1 MPLVSVVDNVDRY
14 VEDKY
19 QSVVV
24 VGEWFVSL
32 LNRSPTV
39 VPTKVRRSV
48 RIIFLSSVRQ
58 GPSLLRGGFVLA
70 GRNYC
75 T

>member
-39 VPTKVRRSV
+39 VPPKVRRSV
-48 RIIFLSSVRQ
+48 RLFFLLSVRR
-58 GPSLLRGGFVLA
+58 GPGLGVVCFGGKKLL
-70 GRNYC
+70 
-75 T
+75 